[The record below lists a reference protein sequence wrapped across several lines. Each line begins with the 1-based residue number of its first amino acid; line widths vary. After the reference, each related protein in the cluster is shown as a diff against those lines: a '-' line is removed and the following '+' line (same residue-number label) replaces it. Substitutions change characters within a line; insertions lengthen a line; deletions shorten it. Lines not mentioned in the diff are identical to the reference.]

1 MSGLATPRPT
11 YASEAGWL
19 RIDAL
24 LPQAM
29 RLDPAS
35 VPTEEWLA
43 VGSFAVHLDC
53 MRRPEALASLI
64 LVHGGGGNGR
74 ILAPYA
80 AFAAAAGY
88 ETVAPD
94 LPGYGLTQVPNKGTI
109 RYQDWRDVLAAV
121 IEAQARR
128 GTAPIV
134 VFGGSMG
141 GMLAYDATARTRI
154 PVGLVATCFLDP
166 RDPAVRRCS
175 SRWPKMV
182 PVIEPLLM
190 NVPEFLQGLPVPMR
204 LVVNMGSI
212 SNEPELSEAISTD
225 PRAGGNSMPA
235 GFLRTFLAS
244 GPLVPPET
252 FDVCPV
258 LLTHPA
264 DDRWTDIA
272 LSRPFFD
279 RLKVPKRLVML
290 DNAGHLPIE
299 EPGVSQLR
307 AALLDFIAERSRR
320 DQGHDRNN
328 QASR

>member
-1 MSGLATPRPT
+1 MSTPHPT
-11 YASEAGWL
+11 YANEAGWR

-24 LPQAM
+24 LPETM

-35 VPTEEWLA
+35 APTEEWLA
-43 VGSFAVHLDC
+43 IGSFAVHLDC
-53 MRRPEALASLI
+53 MRRPEAPASLV

-80 AFAAAAGY
+80 AFAGAAGY

-94 LPGYGLTQVPNKGTI
+94 LPGYGLTQVPNKGAI

-128 GTAPIV
+128 STAPIV
-134 VFGGSMG
+134 IFGASMG

-154 PVGLVATCFLDP
+154 PTGLVATCFLDA
-166 RDPAVRRCS
+166 RDPAVRRCA
-175 SRWPKMV
+175 SRWPWML

-190 NVPEFLQGLPVPMR
+190 NLPVFLQGLPVPMR
-204 LVVNMGSI
+204 LVVNMRGI
-212 SNEPELSEAISTD
+212 SNEPKLSEVISAD

-244 GPLVPPET
+244 RPLVPPEI

-279 RLKVPKRLVML
+279 RLKVSKRLMML
-290 DNAGHLPIE
+290 DGAGHLPIE
-299 EPGVSQLR
+299 EPGASQLR
-307 AALLDFIAERSRR
+307 ASLLDFLAKRSRG
-320 DQGHDRNN
+320 D
-328 QASR
+328 